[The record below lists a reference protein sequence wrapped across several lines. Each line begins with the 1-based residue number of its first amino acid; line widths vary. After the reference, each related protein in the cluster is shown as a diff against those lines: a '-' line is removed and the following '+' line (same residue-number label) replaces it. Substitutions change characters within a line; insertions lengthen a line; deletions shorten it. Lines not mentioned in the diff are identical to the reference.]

1 MTIHSLQNFYVDQ
14 LKDVYSAEKQLL
26 EALPQMADAAT
37 NADLKLA
44 FQSHSH
50 QTANHMATVQTILN
64 GLNENPGSQKCKAM
78 EGLVSEASEII
89 NVKGDPQ
96 AKDAALILAAQKV
109 EHYEIATYGGL
120 RTYAK
125 ALGFSDVATQLQA
138 ILDEEYDSDQT
149 LNDLALGGFLTKGL
163 NEQAIA

>member
-26 EALPQMADAAT
+26 ESLPKMAAAAT
-37 NADLKLA
+37 HADLKLI
-44 FQSHSH
+44 FQEHAQ
-50 QTANHMATVQTILN
+50 QTADHMNTVQAILN
-64 GLNENPGSQKCKAM
+64 ELNQNPGSKKCKAM
-78 EGLVSEASEII
+78 EGLVEEASGII

-96 AKDAALILAAQKV
+96 AKDAALILAAQKI

-125 ALGFSDVATQLQA
+125 ALGFSDVIAQLQG
-138 ILDEEYDSDQT
+138 ILDEEYDCDQK
-149 LNDLALGGFLTKGL
+149 LDDLAMGSFFTDGL
-163 NEQAIA
+163 NQKAVA

>member
-26 EALPQMADAAT
+26 ENLPKMANAASD
-37 NADLKLA
+37 ADLKQA
-44 FQSHSH
+44 FQNHAD
-50 QTANHMATVQTILN
+50 QTANHMATVQAILS
-64 GLNENPGSQKCKAM
+64 GLNQNPGSKKCKAM
-78 EGLVSEASEII
+78 EGLVAEASEII
-89 NVKGDPQ
+89 NLQGDPQ

-125 ALGFSDVATQLQA
+125 ALGFSDVVPQLQG
-138 ILDEEYDSDQT
+138 ILDEEYDCDQQ
-149 LNDLALGGFLTKGL
+149 LDDLAMGGFLTEGL
-163 NEQAIA
+163 NEKATA